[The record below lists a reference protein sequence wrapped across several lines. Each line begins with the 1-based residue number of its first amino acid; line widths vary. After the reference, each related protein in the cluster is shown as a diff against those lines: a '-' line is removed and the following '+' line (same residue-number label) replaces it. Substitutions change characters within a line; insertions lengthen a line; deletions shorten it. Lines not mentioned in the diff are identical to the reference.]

1 MGDFLLLLFFFCLCI
16 PTCSFIYCIACNK
29 YIAIVFNKYI
39 AFVGGKMFMGFVITF
54 PHLKI
59 FFLLLWFRTC
69 VASVMLLD
77 SDLQIEG
84 SIISNVKN
92 FTLIFL

>member
-39 AFVGGKMFMGFVITF
+39 AFVGGKNVHGLCDNFSSFED
-54 PHLKI
+54 
-59 FFLLLWFRTC
+59 FFSFTLVSHVC
-69 VASVMLLD
+69 S
-77 SDLQIEG
+77 
-84 SIISNVKN
+84 ISNATR
-92 FTLIFL
+92 F